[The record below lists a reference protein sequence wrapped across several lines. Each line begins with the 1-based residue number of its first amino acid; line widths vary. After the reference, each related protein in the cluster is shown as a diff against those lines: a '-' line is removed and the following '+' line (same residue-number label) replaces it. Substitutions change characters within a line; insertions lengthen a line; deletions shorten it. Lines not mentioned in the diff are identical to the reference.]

1 MTYLTAHAGSDGTK
15 DNTLPSVQ
23 YGLDSGA
30 DCVEVDVRQK
40 DDGTLVLSHDE
51 SNRDSVPLADA
62 FACLKK
68 YPQVKMN
75 CDLKAEGLEE
85 AVYQLAVSCGVSD
98 QLIYSGTVDPVDFHQ
113 RHAKFAKAEVYMNIE
128 NLWPTIYENMLK
140 GVIPLRM
147 LDVLKDAAAQGIH
160 VINLEYR
167 VYDVLVNDLK
177 ECGLKASVWTVNEMG
192 EIKRFLQDPQII
204 NITTRKIRDAVACR
218 EELC

>member
-1 MTYLTAHAGSDGTK
+1 
-15 DNTLPSVQ
+15 
-23 YGLDSGA
+23 
-30 DCVEVDVRQK
+30 
-40 DDGTLVLSHDE
+40 
-51 SNRDSVPLADA
+51 
-62 FACLKK
+62 
-68 YPQVKMN
+68 
-75 CDLKAEGLEE
+75 
-85 AVYQLAVSCGVSD
+85 
-98 QLIYSGTVDPVDFHQ
+98 
-113 RHAKFAKAEVYMNIE
+113 
-128 NLWPTIYENMLK
+128 MLK

-147 LDVLKDAAAQGIH
+147 LDVLKDAATQGIH